1 MTTPQAPPPDDGAP
15 PGGGHDGQDGQ
26 DGQGRRG
33 RDPAV
38 DGSGEGVPGLAQER
52 TSLAWT
58 RTAIAFAALGGVVLK
73 DNVISGLVILAVAPV
88 IWQLGRVTRGGAPGA
103 GDRLPAVPVMGA
115 TRLFIIAVTI
125 AAVAL
130 LCLIVAIFGKSVPGA
145 LR

>member
-1 MTTPQAPPPDDGAP
+1 MTTPQDPPPGDRAQRG
-15 PGGGHDGQDGQ
+15 PGEELGDE
-26 DGQGRRG
+26 
-33 RDPAV
+33 DPE
-38 DGSGEGVPGLAQER
+38 SVPGLAQER

-73 DNVISGLVILAVAPV
+73 ANVVTGLIILAVAPV
-88 IWQLGRVTRGGAPGA
+88 IWQLGRVTRGASAA
-103 GDRLPAVPVMGA
+103 GSGDGLPAVPMVGA

-145 LR
+145 IR

>member
-1 MTTPQAPPPDDGAP
+1 MTTPQAPSPGDGAR
-15 PGGGHDGQDGQ
+15 PGGNH
-26 DGQGRRG
+26 
-33 RDPAV
+33 DPARDV
-38 DGSGEGVPGLAQER
+38 PEEEGVPGLAQER

-73 DNVISGLVILAVAPV
+73 ANLVTGLIILAIAPV
-88 IWQLGRVTRGGAPGA
+88 IWQLGRVTRVGVPGA
-103 GDRLPAVPVMGA
+103 GDHPPAVPVVGA

>member
-1 MTTPQAPPPDDGAP
+1 MTTPPNPSPDDP
-15 PGGGHDGQDGQ
+15 E
-26 DGQGRRG
+26 
-33 RDPAV
+33 
-38 DGSGEGVPGLAQER
+38 EGIPGLARER

-73 DNVISGLVILAVAPV
+73 ANVITGLIILAVAPV
-88 IWQLGRVTRGGAPGA
+88 IWQLGRVTRGGPPEA
-103 GDRLPAVPVMGA
+103 GDRRPAVPVVGA

-130 LCLIVAIFGKSVPGA
+130 LCLVVAIFGRSVPGA

>member
-1 MTTPQAPPPDDGAP
+1 MTTPQAPSPDEGARRGP
-15 PGGGHDGQDGQ
+15 DQ
-26 DGQGRRG
+26 GQGQTPA
-33 RDPAV
+33 RDDPQ
-38 DGSGEGVPGLAQER
+38 EGIPGLAQER

-73 DNVISGLVILAVAPV
+73 ANVITGLIILAIAPV
-88 IWQLGRVTRGGAPGA
+88 IWQLGRVTRGSAPA
-103 GDRLPAVPVMGA
+103 DERLPAMPVAGA

-130 LCLIVAIFGKSVPGA
+130 LCLVVAIFGKSVPGA